1 MTNEIT
7 PEAVHSVRAV
17 DSLIANEFVLHI
29 DDEPVTGIFTI
40 SGLTSFKLEVKT
52 TNQLKKVEE
61 PFKIT
66 KMVQR
71 DPNNVFNKWLR
82 ETMTAGTDIVRPT
95 RTLTIVAVDNG
106 VAIRRW
112 TVKKAWVSA
121 VSYSDFDSGSS
132 ELIQETVEI
141 RYDDIEESWP
151 MLKGQG

>member
-7 PEAVHSVRAV
+7 PAAVHSVRAV

-52 TNQLKKVEE
+52 TNQLKKVQA

-71 DPNNVFNKWLR
+71 DPNNIFNKWLR
-82 ETMTAGTDIVRPT
+82 ETLSVGTDIVRPS

-112 TVKKAWVSA
+112 VVKKAWVSA

-132 ELIQETVEI
+132 ELIEETIEI
-141 RYDDIEESWP
+141 QYDDIEESWP
-151 MLKGQG
+151 MLEGQG